1 MYLTKRVNVKN
12 YEYSKKQYQVNVLE
26 DGKPKLGV
34 TPEKIKGIEIDV
46 AYWRKFNALHSWF
59 VNNYANGVDDCRPV
73 YVSEDTLVELV
84 GVLRNV
90 KEKLDNSK
98 LVKKTIKTWNGEIDE
113 IDVYECEEEVTEL
126 FSPQSGF
133 FFGSTEI
140 DGYYKEEVDRTL
152 ELLEKELK
160 ENEENNLSCDY
171 YYQASW

>member
-12 YEYSKKQYQVNVLE
+12 YKYSKKQHQVNVLE

-34 TPEKIKGIEIDV
+34 TPEKIIGIEIDV

-59 VNNYANGVDDCRPV
+59 VNNCANGVDDCRPV

-90 KEKLDNSK
+90 KEILDNTK
-98 LVKKTIKTWNGEIDE
+98 LVAKKIKGYNNQEYDVQ
-113 IDVYECEEEVTEL
+113 VYECEEKIIEL
-126 FSPQSGF
+126 FPPQSGF
-133 FFGSTEI
+133 FFGSTQI
-140 DGYYKEEVDRTL
+140 DEYYKEEVDRTL

-171 YYQASW
+171 YYEASW

>member
-140 DGYYKEEVDRTL
+140 NEWYKNDVIYAIEVFEEILKEE
-152 ELLEKELK
+152 ELNGNDGE
-160 ENEENNLSCDY
+160 Y
-171 YYQASW
+171 YYEASW